1 MILYDEIE
9 YVEVDG
15 SLNSYTVNEL
25 YSVLARLIESGHG
38 NCEVVKEF
46 YQGPYSFQNIYVSE
60 KLNRVSI

>member
-9 YVEVDG
+9 DVEIDG
-15 SLNSYTVNEL
+15 SLKSYTVNEL
-25 YSVLARLIESGHG
+25 SIVLSRLIADGHG
-38 NCEVVKEF
+38 GCEVVKEF